1 MQEHRDYGHGYFSYF
16 SESRFLTRVCWFIQL
31 HIDYLQRQYCWAMR
45 YMMHS
50 DKQDTCAPYA
60 GSTDNDINKDLRI
73 IVLWGK

>member
-1 MQEHRDYGHGYFSYF
+1 
-16 SESRFLTRVCWFIQL
+16 
-31 HIDYLQRQYCWAMR
+31 
-45 YMMHS
+45 MHS